1 MTTPVH
7 LFWDNSNIFVP
18 AKYVAERREG
28 AHAFQ
33 GARLQFDN
41 LYRLAH
47 AGRPVA
53 EAVCVGSVPPDQ
65 EHLWRRL
72 EEIGVKVELFERGS
86 GSGREQ
92 GVDQCLQV
100 HLLRAGYDN
109 AGGSRT
115 AVLLTGDGAGYE
127 DGAGFGADIERLA
140 NLGWW
145 IEVLAWRSA
154 CNHKLREFAEE
165 VGIFVALDDFYDSI
179 TFIQGG
185 RNSSSLSLT
194 RRPLA
199 KPVATRTSS

>member
-1 MTTPVH
+1 MSTAVH

-18 AKYVAERREG
+18 AKYAAEKREG
-28 AHAFQ
+28 VHAFH
-33 GARLQFDN
+33 AVRLQFDN

-65 EHLWRRL
+65 EHVWQRL
-72 EEIGVKVELFERGS
+72 EATGVKVELFERGS

-100 HLLRAGYDN
+100 HLLRAGYDH
-109 AGGSRT
+109 AADPRV

-127 DGAGFGADIERLA
+127 DRAGFGADIERLA
-140 NLGWW
+140 GLGWG
-145 IEVLAWRSA
+145 IEVLAWRAA
-154 CNHKLREFAEE
+154 CNHELRAFAEKAG
-165 VGIFVALDDFYDSI
+165 VFIALDDFYDSI

-185 RNSSSLSLT
+185 RRSSSLSLT
-194 RRPLA
+194 RRGFATPRA
-199 KPVATRTSS
+199 VAP